1 MTTICK
7 HNATKLATAIL
18 TAALLAGCSN
28 SSPDTSAETNKPQTT
43 QNDGNMQGGEMSGN
57 DGNMQGGE
65 MSGNDGNMQGGEMS
79 GNTQAG
85 SEVSAEGLRYEENIG
100 KDLRNASCYLMDNV
114 RTWVETDL
122 ELAMKEV
129 NKILDKVKAYRES
142 SGNYI
147 TDPDAL
153 KKFQES
159 LDSSLAA
166 GSQLEV
172 SLVSRDL
179 SGLANVALLI
189 EGMQNADRS
198 ATTSLGIRAE
208 IACD

>member
-1 MTTICK
+1 MTTIRK

-28 SSPDTSAETNKPQTT
+28 SSPDAGTETNKPQTT
-43 QNDGNMQGGEMSGN
+43 QNDGNMQDGEMSGN
-57 DGNMQGGE
+57 DGNMQDGE
-65 MSGNDGNMQGGEMS
+65 MSGNDGNMQDGEMS
-79 GNTQAG
+79 ENTQAG

-100 KDLRNASCYLMDNV
+100 KDLRNSACYLIDNA
-114 RTWVETDL
+114 RMWVETDL
-122 ELAMKEV
+122 ELALKEV

-142 SGNYI
+142 SDNYI

-153 KKFQES
+153 KKFQDS

-166 GSQLEV
+166 GSLLEV
-172 SLVSRDL
+172 SLVSMDI
-179 SGLANVALLI
+179 SGLANIPLLI
-189 EGMQNADRS
+189 EGMQNADRV
-198 ATTSLGIRAE
+198 ATTSFGIQAQ

>member
-43 QNDGNMQGGEMSGN
+43 QN